1 MPRRMGTASVRQRSS
16 TPAWAAAP
24 EARAGRLAQ
33 RPAVGKDQALVAE
46 PSRELEAPDDNPNG

>member
-1 MPRRMGTASVRQRSS
+1 MGTASVRQRSS

-24 EARAGRLAQ
+24 EARAGQLAQ

-46 PSRELEAPDDNPNG
+46 PSRELEAPDDNPKG